1 MIVSFVLSLL
11 ALACSLY
18 LLVLIGR
25 LVFSWVQV
33 FSRDWRPKGFVLVI
47 AELVYSLT
55 DPPLKFLARV
65 IPPLRIGNVALDI
78 GFMILFFAVGMLA
91 QILNGLAR

>member
-1 MIVSFVLSLL
+1 LIVSFVLSLL

>member
-1 MIVSFVLSLL
+1 MSFVLSLL

>member
-1 MIVSFVLSLL
+1 MSFVLSFL